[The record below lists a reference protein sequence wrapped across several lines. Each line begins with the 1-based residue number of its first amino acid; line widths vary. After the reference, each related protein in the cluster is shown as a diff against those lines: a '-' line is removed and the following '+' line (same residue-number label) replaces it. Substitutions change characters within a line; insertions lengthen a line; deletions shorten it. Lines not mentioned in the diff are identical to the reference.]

1 MVAKGKDQAEP
12 GISCQVFIKLLDCWA
27 EITLLPFLSFTIY
40 FNYIV
45 SYAFLGHP
53 KKNHEK
59 APTWTSFRLFVSF
72 NVASTCSVCS
82 LKFQERLCLSSYM

>member
-53 KKNHEK
+53 KKIMKIMKKLPHGL
-59 APTWTSFRLFVSF
+59 R
-72 NVASTCSVCS
+72 SVC
-82 LKFQERLCLSSYM
+82 L